1 MEVEEKEKEVV
12 KEAVKGMVAGKEVVA
27 GKEGVKLLNGAKPKD
42 SGDSELPHDGH
53 GDAVENGEMS
63 EINGSDVVTDDKCNG
78 VVASEDAGEK
88 GCNGVEKEGDTK
100 DATSDKDVNG
110 EAFEEQTETASMD
123 TQEGKEEVTEDGP
136 EKALEDINSALKSV
150 EEEKITE
157 DAPEKI
163 LEETNDNT
171 SDTKVVENEE
181 QPEDSLKILE
191 EVNVSVNEQG
201 IKPTEANI
209 KILEEVKVSV
219 NEEDIKQTEANIKP
233 AEEGDEPV
241 DGVESVEE
249 SSPSQALLGEASE
262 EPENTEETA
271 PVEAVTASPDSET
284 DVLEAETAP
293 KEAETNHLSEPDEK
307 EASEKESV
315 TDAEDDCKTTDSST
329 ENTKKFI
336 AGLQNLLESSAED
349 SDTKM
354 EENVENI
361 ETAEVVKE
369 KRVVSPFVDESIKE
383 GEEPME
389 EEGEDRD
396 VTAEVEPN
404 KPEEKTEEVSASGSI
419 ELEKAD
425 PAEASEEEEL
435 DIDRSLEA
443 CLDDLEK
450 NIDEESEEAPV
461 ATRETSEVVKEKV
474 VESMENSVD
483 NSATGNSSD
492 ADDEG
497 GDSRMST
504 GNTSETEE
512 PNAEEA
518 LASLSQIEKNTKRI
532 LDDDWTDEAESG
544 KKRGTDESRTAE
556 PAVKKPKLDGDGAEE
571 SAAMRKKIKKS
582 LRKMKRSD
590 IEEMIASKCIELI
603 TNKSEVGKLRQ
614 QVTFFG
620 A

>member
-1 MEVEEKEKEVV
+1 M
-12 KEAVKGMVAGKEVVA
+12 
-27 GKEGVKLLNGAKPKD
+27 
-42 SGDSELPHDGH
+42 
-53 GDAVENGEMS
+53 
-63 EINGSDVVTDDKCNG
+63 
-78 VVASEDAGEK
+78 
-88 GCNGVEKEGDTK
+88 
-100 DATSDKDVNG
+100 
-110 EAFEEQTETASMD
+110 
-123 TQEGKEEVTEDGP
+123 
-136 EKALEDINSALKSV
+136 
-150 EEEKITE
+150 
-157 DAPEKI
+157 
-163 LEETNDNT
+163 
-171 SDTKVVENEE
+171 
-181 QPEDSLKILE
+181 
-191 EVNVSVNEQG
+191 
-201 IKPTEANI
+201 
-209 KILEEVKVSV
+209 
-219 NEEDIKQTEANIKP
+219 
-233 AEEGDEPV
+233 
-241 DGVESVEE
+241 
-249 SSPSQALLGEASE
+249 
-262 EPENTEETA
+262 
-271 PVEAVTASPDSET
+271 
-284 DVLEAETAP
+284 
-293 KEAETNHLSEPDEK
+293 
-307 EASEKESV
+307 
-315 TDAEDDCKTTDSST
+315 
-329 ENTKKFI
+329 
-336 AGLQNLLESSAED
+336 
-349 SDTKM
+349 
-354 EENVENI
+354 ENI